1 MGTKSPTAWLAAL
14 SLLAALGA
22 LQAAAQDKTEAT
34 KVAKKVERAQ
44 AGAHEAKEEREAIEE
59 FAEDV
64 AKYAVLHGRALVG
77 LASRE
82 QSLASQEALARAI
95 SRKRVRAEP
104 GDIFRPEVQ
113 PLFRR
118 LLAEQ
123 LQGPDAAD
131 AREALHENDPE
142 PGEAPVVVHINGV
155 YPLGAPRSTVP
166 ASVLATLPPLPT
178 CLHYRFVGRDLVL
191 VDSQAGVVVDI
202 LTDATPPPPATR
214 KRP

>member
-1 MGTKSPTAWLAAL
+1 MRMTSAFARLAAL
-14 SLLAALGA
+14 PLLAALGA
-22 LQAAAQDKTEAT
+22 LPAAAQDKTEAT

-44 AGAHEAKEEREAIEE
+44 ARAHEAKEEREAIQE

-95 SRKRVRAEP
+95 SRKRSRAER

-131 AREALHENDPE
+131 ARSALLEDAPE
-142 PGEAPVVVHINGV
+142 PGQAPVVVHINDM

-191 VDSQAGVVVDI
+191 VDAQAGVVVDI
-202 LTDATPPPPATR
+202 LTDATPPSATG

>member
-1 MGTKSPTAWLAAL
+1 MGMKSPTTRLAAL

-22 LQAAAQDKTEAT
+22 LPAAAQDKEAA
-34 KVAKKVERAQ
+34 KVAKKVERAR

-64 AKYAVLHGRALVG
+64 AKYAVLHGRALVS

-82 QSLASQEALARAI
+82 PSLASQEALARAI
-95 SRKRVRAEP
+95 SRKRARAEP

-131 AREALHENDPE
+131 ARSALLEDAPE
-142 PGEAPVVVHINGV
+142 PGTAPVAVHINGV
-155 YPLGAPRSTVP
+155 FPLGAPRSTVP

-178 CLHYRFVGRDLVL
+178 CLHYQFVGRDLVL
-191 VDSQAGVVVDI
+191 VDAQAGVVVDI
-202 LTDATPPPPATR
+202 LADATPPRPATGR
-214 KRP
+214 RP

>member
-1 MGTKSPTAWLAAL
+1 MGITSPTCRLVAS
-14 SLLAALGA
+14 SLLAALAA
-22 LQAAAQDKTEAT
+22 LPAVAQDKTDAT

-44 AGAHEAKEEREAIEE
+44 ARAHEAKEEREALEE
-59 FAEDV
+59 FADDV
-64 AKYAVLHGRALVG
+64 AKYAVLHGRALIG

-95 SRKRVRAEP
+95 SRKRARAEP

-131 AREALHENDPE
+131 ARSALREDAPE
-142 PGEAPVVVHINGV
+142 PGEPPVAVHVNGM

-166 ASVLATLPPLPT
+166 PSVLATLPPLPT
-178 CLHYRFVGRDLVL
+178 CLHYQFVGRDLVL
-191 VDSQAGVVVDI
+191 VDAQAGVVVDI
-202 LTDATPPPPATR
+202 LTDATPPPPG